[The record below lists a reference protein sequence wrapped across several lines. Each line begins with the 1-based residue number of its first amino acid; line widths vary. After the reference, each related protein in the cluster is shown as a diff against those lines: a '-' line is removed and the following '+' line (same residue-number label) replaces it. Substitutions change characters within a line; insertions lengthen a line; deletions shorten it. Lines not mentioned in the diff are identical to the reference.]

1 MGMALRGREFAHTVT
16 KCIEILSADVT
27 GSVSAREMGMDRPQS
42 GISGSTGQPDFDALP
57 CFRMGNQAAAAGF
70 NRYRISPFHPFP

>member
-42 GISGSTGQPDFDALP
+42 GISGSTGQPDFGCPAL
-57 CFRMGNQAAAAGF
+57 FRKGEQAVADNF